1 MFLFFFLDKSVR
13 LRIVNIR
20 IPPMGHGPVEKMS
33 RVEERG
39 TLAIRQRF
47 VDEENVALLR
57 KSMRGDVRCVVLRS
71 VKEDSSALIQH
82 LAIISG
88 DTVGHWT
95 AGPDKRFLSQSEI
108 EIVCAVVLG
117 PK

>member
-1 MFLFFFLDKSVR
+1 
-13 LRIVNIR
+13 
-20 IPPMGHGPVEKMS
+20 MS

-82 LAIISG
+82 FAIISG